1 VIVLVGFLDSVG
13 LACFVAIVALATAT
27 IDRRFRCRP

>member
-1 VIVLVGFLDSVG
+1 VIVLVAALDTLS
-13 LACFVAIVALATAT
+13 LACFVAIVALVAAA